1 MHNFVTDIIG
11 AFMVIGTVN
20 SATME
25 INYEDICVYF
35 SLVNRILS
43 YRQML
48 RVQQ

>member
-1 MHNFVTDIIG
+1 
-11 AFMVIGTVN
+11 MVIGTVN

-25 INYEDICVYF
+25 INYEDMYT
-35 SLVNRILS
+35 LVWSITIDILS